1 MEDEILQ
8 KERELERELKK
19 EENQLQML
27 TPHIAIRGNDFYLLI
42 KNILINKGKIKDH
55 YADLLLDKD
64 AMKIYENAFTS
75 NTITSYKKEDGDK
88 IQIVEDENSKDN
100 YDIYKIF
107 GENMFENFMSWYIFK
122 KFPSLKSASDVKT
135 IARIKINH
143 SPKIEFPIIAEEL
156 GFLPYISSS
165 LYEYNV
171 NKQKLLQ
178 NTFSA
183 FLGATAYILDNK
195 LKNGIGY
202 AISYDILKNIFDK
215 KEINLPSKFEELNDP
230 ITTLKQ
236 QYFDLN
242 KRLGF
247 LYDCNYDK
255 DARINYCSV
264 YQVEGGGGPQ
274 KNEGGIRTLLGEG
287 SSNIKKKIAE
297 KNAALNALNFLDSKG
312 LLVEKREKIKYKEP
326 LKETIKYGIR
336 GQPFKNFIKTL
347 IDKGNINKEYSNIL
361 LSDENLKI
369 YSNAFTSNTANL
381 DTYLV
386 QDENST
392 DNYEIFETLGDAV
405 FKNFI
410 PFYTY
415 RRFPYLI
422 SSKDVKII
430 ARVKINYGSKNS
442 FYPIAEKLGFF
453 PFITSS
459 VYEHNTNKINLL
471 EDTFE
476 AFFGATTYILDN
488 NFKNGVG
495 YSVSYDILK
504 GIFDDISI
512 STEFEQLNDPISI
525 LKEFF
530 DKNKDY
536 GTIEY
541 VCNKIGINQYCD
553 VVLTTSDGNKIILG
567 NGVSTKKPNAKEN
580 AAINSIEYL
589 KKKGYKI

>member
-202 AISYDILKNIFDK
+202 DISYDILKNIFDK
-215 KEINLPSKFEELNDP
+215 KEINLP
-230 ITTLKQ
+230 
-236 QYFDLN
+236 
-242 KRLGF
+242 
-247 LYDCNYDK
+247 
-255 DARINYCSV
+255 
-264 YQVEGGGGPQ
+264 
-274 KNEGGIRTLLGEG
+274 
-287 SSNIKKKIAE
+287 
-297 KNAALNALNFLDSKG
+297 
-312 LLVEKREKIKYKEP
+312 
-326 LKETIKYGIR
+326 
-336 GQPFKNFIKTL
+336 
-347 IDKGNINKEYSNIL
+347 
-361 LSDENLKI
+361 
-369 YSNAFTSNTANL
+369 
-381 DTYLV
+381 
-386 QDENST
+386 
-392 DNYEIFETLGDAV
+392 
-405 FKNFI
+405 
-410 PFYTY
+410 
-415 RRFPYLI
+415 
-422 SSKDVKII
+422 
-430 ARVKINYGSKNS
+430 
-442 FYPIAEKLGFF
+442 
-453 PFITSS
+453 
-459 VYEHNTNKINLL
+459 
-471 EDTFE
+471 
-476 AFFGATTYILDN
+476 
-488 NFKNGVG
+488 
-495 YSVSYDILK
+495 
-504 GIFDDISI
+504 
-512 STEFEQLNDPISI
+512 
-525 LKEFF
+525 
-530 DKNKDY
+530 
-536 GTIEY
+536 
-541 VCNKIGINQYCD
+541 
-553 VVLTTSDGNKIILG
+553 
-567 NGVSTKKPNAKEN
+567 
-580 AAINSIEYL
+580 
-589 KKKGYKI
+589 